1 MFDVCA
7 AAGDSCA
14 AGSKAGITHNSSS
27 SCFPQPEHLHQHHKV
42 VEHAAHIM
50 LFLVHL
56 LLIVCR
62 MGQVLLVDAPWM
74 FKAPWEAIKPLLRKY
89 AALVRFVSRQELAA
103 EYFTPSTLPQVF
115 KP

>member
-1 MFDVCA
+1 
-7 AAGDSCA
+7 
-14 AGSKAGITHNSSS
+14 
-27 SCFPQPEHLHQHHKV
+27 
-42 VEHAAHIM
+42 M